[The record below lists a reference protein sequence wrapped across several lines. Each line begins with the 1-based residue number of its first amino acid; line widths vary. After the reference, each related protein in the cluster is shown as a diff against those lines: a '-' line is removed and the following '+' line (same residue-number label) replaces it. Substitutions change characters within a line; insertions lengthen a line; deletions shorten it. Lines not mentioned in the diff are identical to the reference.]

1 MRASAILCAA
11 IIAATEVL
19 DFSTAAVAGSCTGK
33 GYPLDARVFNVRA
46 FGAKGDGITDDT
58 AAIQRSL
65 SEAQYAGAETARQ
78 GVIRVV
84 YMPHG
89 TYRISDTLRWRTSYE
104 RNLVLQG
111 ESSAGTII
119 KLDDGA
125 SGFANPASPKAV
137 LSTLRAQSNLR
148 DSFRNVLRDVTIDAG
163 ISNPGAVGVD
173 YLSNNTGGIADV
185 TIRAGEGSGTVGLRL
200 TQEAHGP
207 SLIKNLTIDGFDT
220 GIEAEHDEF
229 NAVFDHLTL
238 NGQKSRGI
246 RNRQFLLTIRNL
258 ISNNT
263 VPVVSNEGNASL
275 VQIIGGHLTGG
286 AASETA
292 ITSEAGVLHLRHLF
306 LSGYGVS
313 VRDKDRFVKSAT
325 IDEYTTIPFRGDGK
339 VTLGLPVKEVP
350 EILCE
355 DANRW
360 NSIEAFGAI
369 SNDGGKPVY
378 SGIWQNQGDDAAA
391 IQAAIDSGSTT
402 IYFPNGIWQIGR
414 TIHVRGKVRR
424 LMLSYSTLQLTAA
437 FAASGAPVFRFE
449 DGSEHAVVI
458 EQFET
463 DYGLASGTFLEH
475 ASSRTLVLRE
485 AAVNF
490 TQSAPAYATAAGGSG
505 DVFFEDVTLNPVRIT
520 RQKAWFRQFNA
531 EGRGATHLI
540 NDGGEVFVLG
550 MKTEGVAGIA
560 ETRNGG
566 KTEILGALLA
576 SSDYVPTELAGI
588 TNDGSSVSV
597 VAATGIDPAA
607 QQDLAVRVIT
617 AGTIHELRSADF
629 LPRAPSIL
637 YPWNGSY
644 GPSGAFWLYAS
655 P

>member
-1 MRASAILCAA
+1 MS
-11 IIAATEVL
+11 
-19 DFSTAAVAGSCTGK
+19 SPAVIAGSCTGK

-58 AAIQRSL
+58 AAIQRAL
-65 SEAQYAGAETARQ
+65 SDAQQTEKDIAHQ

-104 RNLVLQG
+104 RYLVLQG
-111 ESSAGTII
+111 QSRDGTII
-119 KLDDGA
+119 KLDNAA
-125 SGFANPASPKAV
+125 SGFANPAEPKAV
-137 LSTLRAQSNLR
+137 ISTLRAKPNLR

-163 ISNPGAVGVD
+163 ISNPGAVGLD
-173 YLSNNTGGIADV
+173 YMSNNTGGITDV
-185 TIRAGEGSGTVGLRL
+185 TIKAGEGAGIVGLRL

-207 SLIKNLTIDGFDT
+207 SLIKNLTIDGFET

-229 NAVFDHLTL
+229 NAVFEDLTL
-238 NGQKSRGI
+238 NGQKKRGI

-275 VQIIGGHLTGG
+275 VQIVGGRLTGG

-292 ITSEAGVLHLRHLF
+292 ISSEAGVLHLRQLS

-313 VRDKDRFVKSAT
+313 VSDRDRLESRAT
-325 IDEYTTIPFRGDGK
+325 IDEYTTVPFRGGGK
-339 VTLGLPVKEVP
+339 ASLGLPVKDVP
-350 EILCE
+350 EIHCE
-355 DANRW
+355 DANYW
-360 NSIEAFGAI
+360 TSIEAFGAI

-378 SGIWQNQGDDAAA
+378 SGTWQNQGDDAAA

-414 TIHVRGKVRR
+414 TIHVRGNVRR

-437 FAASGAPVFRFE
+437 LASSGAPVFRFE
-449 DGSEHAVVI
+449 DGREHAVVI

-463 DYGLASGTFLEH
+463 DYGPASGTFLEH
-475 ASSRTLVLRE
+475 ASGRTLVLRE

-490 TQSAPAYATAAGGSG
+490 TQSAPAYTTAAGGSG
-505 DVFFEDVTLNPVRIT
+505 DVFFEDVTLNPVQIT
-520 RQKAWFRQFNA
+520 RQSAWFRQFNA
-531 EGRGATHLI
+531 EGSGATHLI

-576 SSDYVPTELAGI
+576 SSDHVPADLAGI
-588 TNDGSSVSV
+588 TNNGSSVSV

-607 QQDLAVRVIT
+607 QQDLAVRAIT
-617 AGTIHELRSADF
+617 AGMVYDLRSADF
-629 LPRAPSIL
+629 LPRAPSAF